1 MTEQHRATDKQWLA
15 MEVDSQNFA
24 VASCFLELRD
34 RVEALERDRRAIL
47 DSSSRLRVGLHGS
60 PAKPNHPAKPDS
72 SLVDQVEDA
81 LDMARGDSEAKARAA
96 IREVATWMT
105 SNRDHHF
112 PPALVFALE
121 QEAER

>member
-1 MTEQHRATDKQWLA
+1 MTDQHRATDSEWYCLKARTCGDKADQ
-15 MEVDSQNFA
+15 
-24 VASCFLELRD
+24 VAYSTIHELLHRIETLE
-34 RVEALERDRRAIL
+34 AAAQ
-47 DSSSRLRVGLHGS
+47 
-60 PAKPNHPAKPDS
+60 PAQSNHPAKPDS

>member
-1 MTEQHRATDKQWLA
+1 MTEQHRATDKQWLSTSMA
-15 MEVDSQNFA
+15 SQNFA
-24 VASCFLELRD
+24 PASCLLELRD
-34 RVEALERDRRAIL
+34 RIEALERDRRAIL
-47 DSSSRLRVGLHGS
+47 DSSSRLRVGLHES

-96 IREVATWMT
+96 IREVAAWMT
-105 SNRDHHF
+105 SNPDHHF

>member
-1 MTEQHRATDKQWLA
+1 MTEQHRATPKQWLTISL
-15 MEVDSQNFA
+15 DGRTNNFA
-24 VASCFLELRD
+24 AASTILELRD
-34 RVEALERDRRAIL
+34 RVEALENAQ
-47 DSSSRLRVGLHGS
+47 

-96 IREVATWMT
+96 IREVAAWMT
-105 SNRDHHF
+105 SNPDHHF

-121 QEAER
+121 REAER